1 MMNKIKY
8 TIDVVLISF
17 SLIVVLLF
25 FNNITPM
32 AIAPLNN
39 EEVSTNS
46 VLFEI
51 RNANYILIDENENF
65 SSPEKIFL
73 ENYLEVSL
81 SPGTYY
87 WKIYDDRINEIRKI
101 TVLSKVD
108 LTLRKSENSSDD
120 LFEVINSGTE
130 KLNVDVYDKDV
141 FVESFSLDS
150 LDSVVKNG
158 TKFIGGKI

>member
-1 MMNKIKY
+1 MTKIKY
-8 TIDVVLISF
+8 TIDVVLVSL
-17 SLIVVLLF
+17 SLIAVLLL

-39 EEVSTNS
+39 EEVSTNT

-51 RNANYILIDENENF
+51 RNANYILIDDNENF

-73 ENYLEVSL
+73 EDYLEVSL
-81 SPGTYY
+81 NPGTYY
-87 WKIYDDRINEIRKI
+87 WKIYDNRINEIRKI
-101 TVLSKVD
+101 TILSRVD
-108 LTLRKSENSSDD
+108 LTLRKSENSSED

-141 FVESFSLDS
+141 FVESFELGSS
-150 LDSVVKNG
+150 ESAVKNG